1 MIARAVDLLLGLSA
15 RCAWLSSVAPALAC
29 VLAFATRGCA

>member
-1 MIARAVDLLLGLSA
+1 MARGLALLLGLSA
-15 RCAWLSSVAPALAC
+15 RCAWLSSIGPALAC